1 MPHDRVGPEKPQP
14 SEAAVSNEILRIDRL
29 REFVASMTR
38 LVEQAGDDEPRT
50 LADGR
55 ELLGALVAR
64 DDWLPASFA
73 QPHLEHYQQF
83 LLHCDGLERFSVVS
97 FVWGPGQKTPIHD
110 HTVWGMIGQLRGIER
125 GTNFTVTDTELEPA
139 GAEISRPGD
148 VATVSPTIGDIHEV
162 ANANENGVSVSIH
175 VYGANIGAV
184 RRHVFDPETGAPK
197 TFVSGYA
204 APTLPNLWDRSKE

>member
-1 MPHDRVGPEKPQP
+1 MT
-14 SEAAVSNEILRIDRL
+14 NETFRIDRL

-38 LVEQAGDDEPRT
+38 LVEQAGEDELRM
-50 LADGR
+50 LAEGG

-73 QPHLEHYQQF
+73 HPHPEHYQQY

-110 HTVWGMIGQLRGIER
+110 HTVWGMIGQLRGVER
-125 GTNFTVTDTELEPA
+125 STAFAVTANGLEQI
-139 GAEISRPGD
+139 GFEISRPGD
-148 VATVSPTIGDIHEV
+148 VAKVSPTIGDVHEV
-162 ANANENGVSVSIH
+162 ANADENGVSVSIH

-184 RRHVFDPETGAPK
+184 HRHVFDRETGAAK

>member
-1 MPHDRVGPEKPQP
+1 MT
-14 SEAAVSNEILRIDRL
+14 NEFLRIDRL
-29 REFVASMTR
+29 REFVANMTR
-38 LVEQAGDDEPRT
+38 LVEPAGEDEPRL
-50 LADGR
+50 LADGG

-73 QPHLEHYQQF
+73 QPHPGHYQQY

-110 HTVWGMIGQLRGIER
+110 HTVWGMIGQLRGLER
-125 GTNFTVTDTELEPA
+125 GTGFAVTANGLEQE
-139 GAEISRPGD
+139 GSEISRPGD
-148 VATVSPTIGDIHEV
+148 VAKVSPTIGDIHEV
-162 ANANENGVSVSIH
+162 ANADEDGVSVSIH

-184 RRHVFDPETGAPK
+184 RRRVFDPETGAAK

-204 APTLPNLWDRSKE
+204 APTLPNLWDRSQQ